1 MPAKTK
7 HEKPKKGK
15 PQEWIIETRQLTK
28 CYGMVTA
35 IDSLDLKIPYGTVGL
50 LGPNG
55 AGKSTLIKCLL
66 GLISPTMGTARV
78 LGYDIGTLDTGLDIR
93 QRIGYMPESDC
104 LIPDMDAVE
113 HVKYMGEL
121 SGLPPMDALQRAHE
135 VLHYIGV
142 GDERYRP
149 IKTYST
155 GMKQKIKMAQAIV
168 HDPKL
173 VLLDEPTNGMD
184 PKGREE
190 MLELIKDIAHN
201 YKKNVIFSS
210 HLLPDVEYI
219 CDYVVIMSAGH
230 LVIQGTLADL
240 TSASHRYEVR
250 IKGDPEKFQALLEQA
265 KIKYEPSGSVF
276 FLEGDE
282 GMVNILYG
290 MVEGTDIQIRHAAQ
304 ARRSLEDI
312 FVTNITHDEGVVK
325 GGS

>member
-1 MPAKTK
+1 MPAK
-7 HEKPKKGK
+7 PKNDRPAKEG

-35 IDSLDLKIPYGTVGL
+35 IDSLDIRIPYGTVGL

-66 GLISPTMGTARV
+66 GLINPSQGTARV
-78 LGYDIGTLDTGLDIR
+78 LGYDIGTLETGLAIR

-155 GMKQKIKMAQAIV
+155 GMKQKIKMAQALV

-173 VLLDEPTNGMD
+173 LLLDEPTNGMD

-190 MLELIKDIAHN
+190 MLELIKDIAQN

-219 CDYVVIMSAGH
+219 CEYVVIMSSGH
-230 LVIQGTLADL
+230 LVLQGSLAEL
-240 TSASHRYEVR
+240 TKASRLYEVR
-250 IKGDPEKFQALLEQA
+250 IKGDPERFAALLRKA
-265 KIKYEPSGSVF
+265 SIKFEPSGSL
-276 FLEGDE
+276 FLLEADDG
-282 GMVNILYG
+282 VINRLYG
-290 MVEGTDIQIRHAAQ
+290 LVEGTDIQLRHAAQ
-304 ARRSLEDI
+304 AKRSLEDI
-312 FVTNITHDEGVVK
+312 FVSNIVQAK
-325 GGS
+325 GGVKNGA